1 MPALELID
9 ARIEIED
16 AETGA
21 RRQVLDTVS
30 DNAANAAVILGGRP
44 MRPDSLD
51 LSRVSATLNRNEVI
65 EDSGVAAA
73 VLTHPAQGVAW
84 LANKIAAHGEKLE
97 AGALVL
103 SGSFTSPVAVRSGD
117 VFYANYGELGV
128 VSVGFD

>member
-1 MPALELID
+1 
-9 ARIEIED
+9 
-16 AETGA
+16 
-21 RRQVLDTVS
+21 
-30 DNAANAAVILGGRP
+30 
-44 MRPDSLD
+44 MRPDKLD
-51 LSRVSATLNRNEVI
+51 LARVSATLNRNEVI

-84 LANKIAAHGEKLE
+84 LANKIAVHGERLE